1 MDIKRRIHF
10 AHALV
15 SIFGNSSMQVSE
27 RVSLNKFHFMHEYRD
42 ISVWIIVLA
51 FDRKILSKR
60 GRKKGMEPQREVGG
74 EVRGCERVRKC
85 GRKWNVLFGRTGGD
99 SVGWRVCV
107 HPNLCDFNA
116 ALHCSPTLQALPK
129 SDVLEGS
136 RKGGRMKEKWWSEQ
150 KTGKKWVQKNGRRRR
165 KIQEMATRKENKEM
179 ERERAANE
187 VKAWR
192 CGQSEKCKK

>member
-10 AHALV
+10 AHTLV

-60 GRKKGMEPQREVGG
+60 GREKKAWSHRERWG
-74 EVRGCERVRKC
+74 ERFGVAREWGSVA
-85 GRKWNVLFGRTGGD
+85 GNVLFGRTGGD

-107 HPNLCDFNA
+107 HPNLCTA
-116 ALHCSPTLQALPK
+116 ARFQCSPTLQALPK
-129 SDVLEGS
+129 SDVLEES

-150 KTGKKWVQKNGRRRR
+150 KRGKKWVQKNGRRRR

-179 ERERAANE
+179 ERERATNE

>member
-74 EVRGCERVRKC
+74 EVRGCNRVRKC

-107 HPNLCDFNA
+107 HPNLCTA
-116 ALHCSPTLQALPK
+116 ARFQCSPTLQALPK

-136 RKGGRMKEKWWSEQ
+136 RKGGRMKEKMMVWAEEREEMGAKERQ
-150 KTGKKWVQKNGRRRR
+150 K
-165 KIQEMATRKENKEM
+165 EKENTG
-179 ERERAANE
+179 N
-187 VKAWR
+187 
-192 CGQSEKCKK
+192 GN